1 MIDLHTFTTPNGYKV
16 SIALEELGLEYKVFP
31 VDISKGAQFEA
42 EFLKISPN
50 NKIPAI
56 VDHEGPG
63 GNPISLF
70 ESGAILQYLAEK
82 TGKLVSKDPV
92 TRWKTTE
99 WLFFQM
105 ASVGPMLGQV
115 HHFRSYAKEK
125 IPYAI
130 DRYTNEAKRIYG
142 VLDRRLGEVEYL
154 AGAEYSIADIA
165 VWPWVRRPE
174 AQGVDIADF
183 RNFARWQKLIGER
196 PAVQRGINVPTDTR
210 DHAKPAAFDE
220 KAHEILFGK
229 KQFERR

>member
-16 SIALEELGLEYKVFP
+16 SIALEELGLEYKVFS
-31 VDISKGAQFEA
+31 VDISKGAQFEP

-56 VDHEGPG
+56 VDHDGPG
-63 GNPISLF
+63 GKPMSLF

-82 TGKLVSKDPV
+82 TGKLVPKDPV
-92 TRWKTTE
+92 GRWKATE

-105 ASVGPMLGQV
+105 GSVGPMLGQV

-142 VLDRRLGEVEYL
+142 VLDRRLGEAEYL
-154 AGAEYSIADIA
+154 ADEYSIADIA

-174 AQGVDIADF
+174 GQGVDVSEF
-183 RNFARWQKLIGER
+183 PHVARWSKAVGER
-196 PAVQRGINVPTDTR
+196 PAVKRGVEIPPATR
-210 DHAKPAAFDE
+210 DPSKPATFDD